1 MRRERRMQESPEV
14 LQSILGNRKKEGRRP
29 KRTMMALEDWA
40 KQYCKEEE
48 GNPMSDASGQS
59 GEGNI

>member
-1 MRRERRMQESPEV
+1 MQESPEV
-14 LQSILGNRKKEGRRP
+14 LQSILGKRKKEGRRP
-29 KRTMMALEDWA
+29 QRMMMALEVWT

-48 GNPMSDASGQS
+48 GNPMCDASWQS